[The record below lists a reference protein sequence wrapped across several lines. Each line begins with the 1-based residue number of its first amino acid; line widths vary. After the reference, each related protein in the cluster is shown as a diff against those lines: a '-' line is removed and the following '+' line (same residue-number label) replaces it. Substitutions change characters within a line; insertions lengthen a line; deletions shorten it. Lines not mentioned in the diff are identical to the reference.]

1 MNLLLR
7 ARKSAT
13 GPGLYPVDAE
23 CLYRTKI
30 SITSSLLNSLHVSQE
45 SKLVIRPKN
54 LRAYILRS
62 KRFRAVSEKR
72 TRNEKILFYPSCE
85 ALRNKTKNTS
95 EAQQNISLVLFSQAS
110 ESSVNFTGFAQ
121 NFGSIIQDS
130 FQTQSYQIGN

>member
-1 MNLLLR
+1 MFLTR
-7 ARKSAT
+7 A
-13 GPGLYPVDAE
+13 
-23 CLYRTKI
+23 
-30 SITSSLLNSLHVSQE
+30 
-45 SKLVIRPKN
+45 LVIRPKN

-72 TRNEKILFYPSCE
+72 TRKEKILFYQSCE
-85 ALRNKTKNTS
+85 ALRNKTKNSS

-130 FQTQSYQIGN
+130 FQTQSYQIGI

>member
-1 MNLLLR
+1 MNFLLR

-30 SITSSLLNSLHVSQE
+30 SITSSLLMFLTRA
-45 SKLVIRPKN
+45 LVIRPKN

-72 TRNEKILFYPSCE
+72 TRKEKILFYQSCE
-85 ALRNKTKNTS
+85 ALRNKTKNSS

-130 FQTQSYQIGN
+130 FQTQSYQIGI